1 MANSPQNMG
10 DIWIFLQRTIYTY
23 LAGIDREMVPSG
35 SFTPDALR
43 CVAVPCGIITQR
55 TASGV
60 KEPLV

>member
-1 MANSPQNMG
+1 MANSPQNIG
-10 DIWIFLQRTIYTY
+10 DIWIFFYSVLSTY
-23 LAGIDREMVPSG
+23 LAGIDRQMAPSG

-43 CVAVPCGIITQR
+43 CVAVPCGIVTQR